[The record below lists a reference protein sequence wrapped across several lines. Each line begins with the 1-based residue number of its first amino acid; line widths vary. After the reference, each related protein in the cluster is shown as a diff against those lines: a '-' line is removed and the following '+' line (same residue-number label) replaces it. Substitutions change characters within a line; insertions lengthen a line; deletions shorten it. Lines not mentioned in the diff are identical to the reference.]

1 MYNGTLSNTM
11 TSCTNCIDDTIDICC
26 HNLQITCQLPVYVSV
41 WYFLFQV
48 DLTIR
53 STFGGVKVSHITV
66 IVCVGWATQSKDC
79 IDNNIDICYCNFDIH
94 VYLWYSHINYQSMYW
109 ISLEI
114 ILTYQLSIHLLV
126 FDTINLNINLSIQIL
141 LHCVLSEYQCLLKRL
156 SE

>member
-48 DLTIR
+48 DLTIM
-53 STFGGVKVSHITV
+53 STFGGVRVSHITV

-109 ISLEI
+109 IINPCTE
-114 ILTYQLSIHLLV
+114 LSIHVLNQSRNNI
-126 FDTINLNINLSIQIL
+126 DIINACCDQ
-141 LHCVLSEYQCLLKRL
+141 V
-156 SE
+156 